1 MWVVQTSGSSVN
13 CRYRCR
19 GQCNGRLQGQVLTA
33 GIGVEGSV
41 MVDCRVKC

>member
-19 GQCNGRLQGQVLTA
+19 GQCNGRLQVQVQTVGAFELHWMA
-33 GIGVEGSV
+33 ESH
-41 MVDCRVKC
+41 